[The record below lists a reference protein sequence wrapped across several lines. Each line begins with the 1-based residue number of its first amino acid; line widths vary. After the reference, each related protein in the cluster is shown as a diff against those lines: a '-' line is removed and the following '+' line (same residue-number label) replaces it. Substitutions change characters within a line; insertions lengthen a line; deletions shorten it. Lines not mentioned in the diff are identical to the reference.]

1 MKITSIAL
9 FIVCDSVFTLC
20 VYARVIRPSYTASV
34 STCKSEM
41 LIALEFAQ
49 FIRYA
54 NSTMTK
60 ALPLCYAAMGAKC
73 GFGAD
78 FFCLFF
84 QMSPHDNLLT
94 NFETAF
100 IVVFVH
106 CTVVH

>member
-1 MKITSIAL
+1 MRC
-9 FIVCDSVFTLC
+9 VCL
-20 VYARVIRPSYTASV
+20 YARVIRPSYTASV

-49 FIRYA
+49 FIRYS

-78 FFCLFF
+78 FFLFVF
-84 QMSPHDNLLT
+84 SNVNSILKLRLLWYLYTAQWLT
-94 NFETAF
+94 NALL
-100 IVVFVH
+100 
-106 CTVVH
+106 